1 MKYEQ
6 SISPARKELSKAFLR
21 ELLMDNSLRTVSG
34 FKESE
39 NLRLPGCV
47 SLPAAFPVSQE
58 PVERGQIR
66 LLSQLSFPTYVAVLD
81 KWNGDGFLVAPF
93 SRFGQPA
100 TDEEF
105 KTAYDGGAF
114 MRVLQIWNA
123 RSAMEMTLRRSWL
136 VGTLPKQDIDD
147 ALLLWKW
154 SVGDIAELPARI
166 AERTGVPIY
175 RTDDPRLDYRRE
187 ALESF
192 AAFDAED
199 DNNAER
205 TESED
210 SDGFTPENFLKSL
223 RKCAP
228 LSAGKKVG
236 GPIPFTPETVWASM
250 ERFGILHRVEEEAP
264 VGAAAASMS
273 GNSRR
278 TFLVAGVL
286 AKLRAEYSRSEKCLV
301 FSVWDG
307 SRRVKSDALDGFM
320 IVVAPGT
327 EPVPI
332 RNKSAR
338 IPAASPSAAFVL
350 LDPAGKVVDLKK
362 VKG

>member
-1 MKYEQ
+1 
-6 SISPARKELSKAFLR
+6 
-21 ELLMDNSLRTVSG
+21 MD
-34 FKESE
+34 
-39 NLRLPGCV
+39 
-47 SLPAAFPVSQE
+47 A
-58 PVERGQIR
+58 
-66 LLSQLSFPTYVAVLD
+66 
-81 KWNGDGFLVAPF
+81 
-93 SRFGQPA
+93 
-100 TDEEF
+100 
-105 KTAYDGGAF
+105 
-114 MRVLQIWNA
+114 
-123 RSAMEMTLRRSWL
+123 TLRKSWL
-136 VGTLPKQDIDD
+136 VGSLPKQDLDD

-154 SVGDIAELPARI
+154 SIGDVAELPARI

-187 ALESF
+187 AIERLAE
-192 AAFDAED
+192 FDAED
-199 DNNAER
+199 DANAER
-205 TESED
+205 AESED
-210 SDGFTPENFLKSL
+210 ADGFTPENFLKSL
-223 RKCAP
+223 RRCAP

-250 ERFGILHRVEEEAP
+250 ERFGILRRVEEESP

-278 TFLVAGVL
+278 TFLVAGVP

-320 IVVAPGT
+320 LVVAPGT

-338 IPAASPSAAFVL
+338 IPASSPSAAFVL
-350 LDPAGKVVDLKK
+350 LDPAGKVVDLKEE
-362 VKG
+362 KG